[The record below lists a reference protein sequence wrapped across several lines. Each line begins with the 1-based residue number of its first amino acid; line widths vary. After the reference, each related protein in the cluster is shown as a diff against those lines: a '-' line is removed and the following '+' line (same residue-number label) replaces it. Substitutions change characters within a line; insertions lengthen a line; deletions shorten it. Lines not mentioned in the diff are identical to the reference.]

1 MNPSNSLSPEPCAQA
16 PLCPACGSPVI
27 RIAASVEVKYRVHY
41 AQTIKELEVIE
52 EQFGEGEWTEQSP
65 AACTD
70 CDWRGAVAELLER
83 R

>member
-1 MNPSNSLSPEPCAQA
+1 
-16 PLCPACGSPVI
+16 
-27 RIAASVEVKYRVHY
+27 VKYRVHY
-41 AQTIKELEVIE
+41 TLTAKELEVIE